1 MDILKKLS
9 KYFII
14 TLAIMFV
21 CSFVVLV
28 DKFHKIE
35 YNVFDILETYK
46 ALKYFFIL
54 GVTAFTASVAYSIG
68 IAALFSFN
76 KLKVQTWKEFVR
88 KLAAGLLL
96 VIPLSAMVYYCDWF
110 VYPQM
115 KKEYVCLKLEMTD
128 NVPRDIDDNSTY
140 HAYFNSIK
148 NDMPMLISKARLT
161 YKLDSLKNAFDAA
174 TDTCSMYLSML
185 PDTMAAE
192 ASNKYRLGSMG
203 VELTCASQ
211 PTTSK
216 DSLIYIQKVLLYQ
229 YADEV
234 WDTQAEIRELANEY
248 SIRTRYTAGLYISYI
263 LSALVIFLF
272 RRYNPIKKI
281 LAVLA
286 ILIVLSYMYKVL
298 RRSGRRIHRR
308 YRSIPR
314 KIKQCNRQSHFK

>member
-35 YNVFDILETYK
+35 YDVFDVLETDK

-54 GVTAFTASVAYSIG
+54 GVTAFTVSVVNSIG
-68 IAALFSFN
+68 IAALFAFN
-76 KLKVQTWKEFVR
+76 KLKVQTWKEFVC
-88 KLAAGLLL
+88 KLGTGLLL
-96 VIPLSAMVYYCDWF
+96 VIPLSAMVYI
-110 VYPQM
+110 
-115 KKEYVCLKLEMTD
+115 D
-128 NVPRDIDDNSTY
+128 NNSTY
-140 HAYFNSIK
+140 HSYFNSIK

-174 TDTCSMYLSML
+174 TDTCRMYLSML

-229 YADEV
+229 YADEA

-286 ILIVLSYMYKVL
+286 ILIVLSYMYKVF
-298 RRSGRRIHRR
+298 GEVVEEYIEDT
-308 YRSIPR
+308 RSIPR
-314 KIKQCNRQSHFK
+314 KISNATDRAILNERLKVETSNDTIKENRK

>member
-1 MDILKKLS
+1 MQSHPLI
-9 KYFII
+9 FCI
-14 TLAIMFV
+14 TFCI
-21 CSFVVLV
+21 
-28 DKFHKIE
+28 
-35 YNVFDILETYK
+35 
-46 ALKYFFIL
+46 
-54 GVTAFTASVAYSIG
+54 SIG
-68 IAALFSFN
+68 LIFFPLNPQYTFRSVPHISFN

-286 ILIVLSYMYKVL
+286 ILIVLSYMYKVF
-298 RRSGRRIHRR
+298 GEVVEEYIEDT
-308 YRSIPR
+308 RSIPR
-314 KIKQCNRQSHFK
+314 KISNATDRAILNERLKVETSNDTIKENRK